1 MAQEVTLVADDNRP
15 VGKSAARKIRREG
28 KVPAIVYGLG
38 TDPLPV
44 AVPSREFEHILHG
57 PGGINTLIGLELSGK
72 KDLVLARQLVRHP
85 VRHTLVHVDFIR
97 VRHDVAVAAEVPI
110 HLTGEAQG
118 VKDGGILEQINFT
131 LSIEAKPADL
141 PTGIEAD
148 VSHLGIGDQLTVG
161 ELKLPSGVVATQDT
175 GELVA
180 LVAQPRGLELPEE
193 IEAAEAEEEE
203 AAAAEAEA
211 EGGEVPAVALAPGAP
226 VPEPSGDEEES

>member
-1 MAQEVTLVADDNRP
+1 MAQEVTLVADVNRP

-38 TDPLPV
+38 TDPEPV

-57 PGGINTLIGLELSGK
+57 PSGVNTLISLDMSGK

-97 VRHDVAVAAEVPI
+97 VRRDQPVAAEVPI
-110 HLTGEAQG
+110 HLTGEPQG
-118 VKDGGILEQINFT
+118 VKDGGLLEQTNFT

-148 VSHLGIGDQLTVG
+148 VSHLAIGDQLTVG
-161 ELKLPSGVVATQDT
+161 DLKLPPGVITTQEP

-180 LVAQPRGLELPEE
+180 HVTQPRGLELPEE
-193 IEAAEAEEEE
+193 EEAAEAEEAEGE
-203 AAAAEAEA
+203 AAEGAEAA
-211 EGGEVPAVALAPGAP
+211 EGGEVPSAALPPGAP
-226 VPEPSGDEEES
+226 VPTADEES

>member
-1 MAQEVTLVADDNRP
+1 MAQEVTLVADANRP

-38 TDPLPV
+38 TDPTPV

-57 PGGINTLIGLELSGK
+57 PGGINTLISLDLAGQ

-97 VRHDVAVAAEVPI
+97 VRRDQAVAAEVPI

-118 VKDGGILEQINFT
+118 VKEGGILEQITFT

-141 PTGIEAD
+141 PTGIDAD
-148 VSHLGIGDQLTVG
+148 VSHLDIGDQLTVG
-161 ELKLPSGVVATQDT
+161 ELKLPSGVVSTQESGD
-175 GELVA
+175 LVA
-180 LVAQPRGLELPEE
+180 IVAQPRGLELPEE
-193 IEAAEAEEEE
+193 AEAEEEE
-203 AAAAEAEA
+203 AAEGEGEG

-226 VPEPSGDEEES
+226 VPETTGDEES